1 MLFSDLVG
9 VDIKDL
15 SEILTD
21 DTDDLVTGD
30 GVLTK
35 VSFSRH
41 VQQRSGCRG
50 KRRSPPVMFAVTP
63 EMDETGVVKSMAIGQ
78 VMTTNPVSVERS
90 QPLSEVYHLL
100 RGSSFHHL
108 PVVEGNHPVGVISST
123 DILKLVYDI
132 EESSDRMLTQML
144 DYQFTIDD
152 AMTTDLVTLPD
163 TATVH
168 DAADRLADGKFHSV
182 LVIDLVGTLVG
193 IVTTTDLVR
202 FLRDL

>member
-1 MLFSDLVG
+1 
-9 VDIKDL
+9 
-15 SEILTD
+15 
-21 DTDDLVTGD
+21 
-30 GVLTK
+30 
-35 VSFSRH
+35 
-41 VQQRSGCRG
+41 
-50 KRRSPPVMFAVTP
+50 MFAVTP